1 LGERVEGVLK
11 LKSPAPDDDVT
22 ISLEADNPLV
32 QELPPSVIFQA
43 GEQEKRFSFLISQ
56 DRANN
61 RVAPAVPNTV
71 TVTAVYGASKQSDSV
86 RVILP
91 PAPQPDPELKSLDL
105 KEYKVVQGDPVKDVN
120 ATVVL
125 TRPAPSGGAEIELVS
140 DNNSLATVLSLIKI
154 KPGASSGDFNIKIQP
169 YQQGDNSPKETFVTL
184 TATYRGVSK
193 DAKLIIVPPPP
204 KLTSLV
210 LDRTEAVWGDEV
222 KGTITLSGPVPSSD
236 IKVNLRSRNPSLAPV
251 PSEVIVKGGQRTA
264 NFRFKIPDNA
274 EPGDV
279 TIIASYDESE
289 LLSQLLKVNPRPQ

>member
-1 LGERVEGVLK
+1 
-11 LKSPAPDDDVT
+11 
-22 ISLEADNPLV
+22 
-32 QELPPSVIFQA
+32 VIFQA